1 MKKMFLMVFAISA
14 FALPVSVDAAAW
26 KIDPDHSNVQFQVTH
41 MMISDVRGNFPAF
54 QGRVVLDEED
64 ITRSTVEVSIEAA
77 SIDTR
82 HAKRD
87 AHLKS
92 PDFFDVEKYP
102 VITFK
107 SNKITRGSAGTF
119 EVVGALTLHGVTRDV
134 ELTVSGPSQSMK
146 DPWGNIRKGV
156 RATTQVNR
164 KDFDLTWNKALETG
178 GVLVGESIDIV
189 IELELI
195 QQKG

>member
-1 MKKMFLMVFAISA
+1 
-14 FALPVSVDAAAW
+14 
-26 KIDPDHSNVQFQVTH
+26 

-54 QGRVVLDEED
+54 QGRVVLDEGD

>member
-1 MKKMFLMVFAISA
+1 
-14 FALPVSVDAAAW
+14 
-26 KIDPDHSNVQFQVTH
+26 
-41 MMISDVRGNFPAF
+41 
-54 QGRVVLDEED
+54 
-64 ITRSTVEVSIEAA
+64 
-77 SIDTR
+77 
-82 HAKRD
+82 
-87 AHLKS
+87 
-92 PDFFDVEKYP
+92 
-102 VITFK
+102 
-107 SNKITRGSAGTF
+107 
-119 EVVGALTLHGVTRDV
+119 VTRDV
-134 ELTVSGPSQSMK
+134 ELTVSEPSQSMK